1 MQGIVFDDFSCFY
14 KDKKEYIIAL
24 DKLSFQILPGE
35 LFVVVGPSGS
45 GKSTLLRCILG
56 MCEYVE
62 GQLHIDGVSVDEFDV
77 RHGNVGYVSQEYA
90 LYPTMTVY
98 ENIASPLRI
107 MHTEQEETDRRVK
120 KIAQMLE
127 IDWLLTR
134 LPRQLSGGQQ
144 QRVVIARALVK
155 NPGVVLLDEPF
166 SNVDPVLRNE
176 MLHLIKKLHKTYGNT
191 MVYVTHRID
200 EAVALADRILVL
212 DEGCAAALGTPEQ
225 ICALEEY
232 SE

>member
-14 KDKKEYIIAL
+14 KDKKEYILAL

-62 GQLHIDGVSVDEFDV
+62 GQLHIGGVSVDEFDV

-176 MLHLIKKLHKTYGNT
+176 MLHLIKKLHKIYGNT
-191 MVYVTHRID
+191 MVYVTHSID

-212 DEGCAAALGTPEQ
+212 DEGCVAALGTPEQ

>member
-14 KDKKEYIIAL
+14 KDKKEYIIAI

-62 GQLHIDGVSVDEFDV
+62 GQLHIGGVSVDEFDV

-176 MLHLIKKLHKTYGNT
+176 MLYLIKKLHKTYGNT

-200 EAVALADRILVL
+200 EAVALNCPNTIV
-212 DEGCAAALGTPEQ
+212 Q
-225 ICALEEY
+225 ICSVVIIDNRPHKVNY
-232 SE
+232 HFCN

>member
-62 GQLHIDGVSVDEFDV
+62 GQLHIGGVSVDEFDV

-176 MLHLIKKLHKTYGNT
+176 MLHLIQKLHKTYGNT

-212 DEGCAAALGTPEQ
+212 DEGCVAALGTPEQ